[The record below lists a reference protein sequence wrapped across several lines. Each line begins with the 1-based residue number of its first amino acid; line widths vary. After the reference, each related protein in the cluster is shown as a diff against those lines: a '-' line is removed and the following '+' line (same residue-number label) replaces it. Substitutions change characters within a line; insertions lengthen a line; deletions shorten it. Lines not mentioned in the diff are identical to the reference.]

1 MYPTYRSNFI
11 DDDYI
16 SNYPSLASSVY
27 DSKISPYS
35 PSNVIGSSR
44 VHRSP
49 SALPYS
55 GNTGVGPSI
64 NDYNRER
71 IGHMTQDFDLPRIN
85 ESLSKRIPLNSSA
98 VKFHPITVSSV
109 GERSNQSV
117 STGVTTTYTPHA
129 LGVHVTPYE
138 VTPYE
143 LRLSNGRSF
152 PSYKGSTLPRHWGY
166 LMEGR
171 DEEERNSATPTTT
184 PGQIN
189 SKPQQYDKVSL
200 CILYIGTDFIQVHV
214 FLSDWI

>member
-1 MYPTYRSNFI
+1 MYHTYGSNFN

-44 VHRSP
+44 VHRRSP
-49 SALPYS
+49 SVLPYS
-55 GNTGVGPSI
+55 GNAGVGPSV
-64 NDYNRER
+64 NDYNKEHRER
-71 IGHMTQDFDLPRIN
+71 ISHVTQDFDLPRIN
-85 ESLSKRIPLNSSA
+85 DSLSKRIPSNSSA
-98 VKFHPITVSSV
+98 VKFHPIGSV
-109 GERSNQSV
+109 GERSNLSV
-117 STGVTTTYTPHA
+117 STGVTTTCSPHA
-129 LGVHVTPYE
+129 LGVH

-200 CILYIGTDFIQVHV
+200 CILYIAVFIQVHV
-214 FLSDWI
+214 FLTDWI